1 MKYLKHY
8 WKSTNPSAGDYL
20 TTANSIDKRHPEAEF
35 PGLDVQIWMHD
46 ADGID
51 VCMSQVPDSTTV
63 TDVTIGSKKAVQ
75 SLTETQ
81 YNSVKTPL
89 DASNVLESEAMTAEM
104 SGDTSTAT
112 TKRNEAT
119 TKYNEAKAALL
130 AL

>member
-8 WKSTNPSAGDYL
+8 WKSTTSGDYL

-35 PGLDVQIWMHD
+35 AGLDVQIWMHD
-46 ADGID
+46 ADGVD

-63 TDVTIGSKKAVQ
+63 TDVTVGSKKAVQ

-81 YNSVKTPL
+81 YNTVKTPL
-89 DASNVLESEAMTAEM
+89 DASNVLNAEAMDAEI

-119 TKYNEAKAALL
+119 TKYNEAKTALL

>member
-8 WKSTNPSAGDYL
+8 WKSTNPSSDDYL

-35 PGLDVQIWMHD
+35 SGLDVQIWMHD

-51 VCMSQVPDSTTV
+51 VCLSQVPDGVTI
-63 TDVTIGSKKAVQ
+63 TDVTIGSKKAIQ
-75 SLTETQ
+75 ELTETQ

-89 DASNVLESEAMTAEM
+89 DASAVLESEAMDAEM

-119 TKYNEAKAALL
+119 TKYNEAKTALL

>member
-8 WKSTNPSAGDYL
+8 WKSTETGEYL
-20 TTANSIDKRHPEAEF
+20 TTANNIHKRHPEAEF
-35 PGLDVQIWMHD
+35 AGLDVQIWMHD
-46 ADGID
+46 ADGVD
-51 VCMSQVPDSTTV
+51 VCLARVPDTTTI
-63 TDVTIGSKKAVQ
+63 TDVTVGSKKAIQ

-89 DASNVLESEAMTAEM
+89 DASNVLNAEAMTAEID
-104 SGDTSTAT
+104 GDTSTAT

>member
-8 WKSTNPSAGDYL
+8 WKSTETGEYL
-20 TTANSIDKRHPEAEF
+20 TTANTIHKRHPEAEF
-35 PGLDVQIWMHD
+35 AGLDVQIWMHD
-46 ADGID
+46 ADGVD
-51 VCMSQVPDSTTV
+51 VCMARVPDSTTV
-63 TDVTIGSKKAVQ
+63 ADVTVGSKKAVQ

>member
-8 WKSTNPSAGDYL
+8 WKSTETGEYL
-20 TTANSIDKRHPEAEF
+20 TTANSIHKRHPEAEF
-35 PGLDVQIWMHD
+35 SGLDVQIWMHD
-46 ADGID
+46 ADGVD
-51 VCMSQVPDSTTV
+51 VCIAQVPDGVAITEVTV
-63 TDVTIGSKKAVQ
+63 GSKKAIQ
-75 SLTETQ
+75 ELTETQ

-89 DASNVLESEAMTAEM
+89 DASNVLNGEAITAEIN
-104 SGDTSTAT
+104 GDTSTAT

>member
-8 WKSTNPSAGDYL
+8 WKSTESGEYL
-20 TTANSIDKRHPEAEF
+20 TTANSIHKRHPEAEF
-35 PGLDVQIWMHD
+35 AGLDVQIWMHD

-51 VCMSQVPDSTTV
+51 VCMARVPDSTTIV
-63 TDVTIGSKKAVQ
+63 DVTIGSKKAIQ
-75 SLTETQ
+75 ELTETQ
-81 YNSVKTPL
+81 YNTVKTPL
-89 DASNVLESEAMTAEM
+89 DASAVLEGEAMDAEM

-119 TKYNEAKAALL
+119 TKYNEAKTALL

>member
-8 WKSTNPSAGDYL
+8 WKSTTSGDYL

-35 PGLDVQIWMHD
+35 AGLDVQIWMHD
-46 ADGID
+46 ADGVD
-51 VCMSQVPDSTTV
+51 VCMAQVPDDTTITEV
-63 TDVTIGSKKAVQ
+63 SIGSKKAIQ
-75 SLTETQ
+75 ELTETQ
-81 YNSVKTPL
+81 YNTVKTPL
-89 DASNVLESEAMTAEM
+89 DASGVLNEEAHQAEM

-119 TKYNEAKAALL
+119 TKYNEAKTALL

>member
-8 WKSTNPSAGDYL
+8 WKSTETGDYL
-20 TTANSIDKRHPEAEF
+20 TTVNSIHKRHPEAEF
-35 PGLDVQIWMHD
+35 SGLDVQIWMHD
-46 ADGID
+46 ADGVD
-51 VCMSQVPDSTTV
+51 VCMAQVPDGVTI
-63 TDVTIGSKKAVQ
+63 TDVTIGSKKAIQ
-75 SLTETQ
+75 ELTETQ

-89 DASNVLESEAMTAEM
+89 DASAVLESEAMNAEM

-119 TKYNEAKAALL
+119 TKYNEAKTALL

>member
-8 WKSTNPSAGDYL
+8 WKSTETGEYL
-20 TTANSIDKRHPEAEF
+20 TTVNTIHKRHPEAEF
-35 PGLDVQIWMHD
+35 AGLDVQIWMHD

-51 VCMSQVPDSTTV
+51 VCMAQVPDSTTV
-63 TDVTIGSKKAVQ
+63 TDLTVGSKKAIQ

-89 DASNVLESEAMTAEM
+89 DASNVLEQEAMDAEM
-104 SGDTSTAT
+104 SGDTSTAES
-112 TKRNEAT
+112 KRTEAT
-119 TKYNEAKAALL
+119 TKYNEAKTALL

>member
-8 WKSTNPSAGDYL
+8 WKSTTSGDYL
-20 TTANSIDKRHPEAEF
+20 TTANSIDKRHPETEF
-35 PGLDVQIWMHD
+35 AGLDVQIWMHD
-46 ADGID
+46 ADGVD

-63 TDVTIGSKKAVQ
+63 TDVTVGSKKAVQ

-81 YNSVKTPL
+81 YNTVKTPL
-89 DASNVLESEAMTAEM
+89 DASNVLNAEAMDAEI

-119 TKYNEAKAALL
+119 TKYNEAKTALL

>member
-8 WKSTNPSAGDYL
+8 WKSTTSGDYL
-20 TTANSIDKRHPEAEF
+20 TTANSIDKRHPETEF
-35 PGLDVQIWMHD
+35 AGLDVQIWMHD
-46 ADGID
+46 ADGVD

-63 TDVTIGSKKAVQ
+63 TDVTIGSKKSVQ

-81 YNSVKTPL
+81 YNTVKTPL
-89 DASNVLESEAMTAEM
+89 DASNVLNDEAMTAEM

-119 TKYNEAKAALL
+119 TKYNEAKTALL

>member
-8 WKSTNPSAGDYL
+8 WKSTNPSSDDYL

-35 PGLDVQIWMHD
+35 SGLDVQIWMHD

-51 VCMSQVPDSTTV
+51 VCLSQVPDGVTI
-63 TDVTIGSKKAVQ
+63 TDVTIGSKKAIQ
-75 SLTETQ
+75 ELTETQ

-89 DASNVLESEAMTAEM
+89 DASAVLESEAMDAEM

-119 TKYNEAKAALL
+119 TKYNEVKTALL

>member
-8 WKSTNPSAGDYL
+8 WKSTETGSYL
-20 TTANSIDKRHPEAEF
+20 TTANSIHKRHPEAEF

-46 ADGID
+46 ADGVD
-51 VCMSQVPDSTTV
+51 VCMAQVPDSTTITEV
-63 TDVTIGSKKAVQ
+63 TVGSKKAIQ

-89 DASNVLESEAMTAEM
+89 DASGTLSAEAHEAEI

>member
-8 WKSTNPSAGDYL
+8 WKSTTSGDYL

-35 PGLDVQIWMHD
+35 AGLDVQIWMHD

-51 VCMSQVPDSTTV
+51 VCMAQVPDSTTV
-63 TDVTIGSKKAVQ
+63 TDVTVGSKKAIQ

-81 YNSVKTPL
+81 YNTVKTPL
-89 DASNVLESEAMTAEM
+89 DASNVLNEEAMTAETN
-104 SGDTSTAT
+104 GDTSTAT

-119 TKYNEAKAALL
+119 TKYNEAKTALL

>member
-8 WKSTNPSAGDYL
+8 WKSTTSGDYL

-35 PGLDVQIWMHD
+35 AGLDVQIWMHD
-46 ADGID
+46 ADGVD

-81 YNSVKTPL
+81 YNTVKTPL
-89 DASNVLESEAMTAEM
+89 DASNVFN
-104 SGDTSTAT
+104 G
-112 TKRNEAT
+112 
-119 TKYNEAKAALL
+119 
-130 AL
+130 

>member
-8 WKSTNPSAGDYL
+8 WKSTESGEYL
-20 TTANSIDKRHPEAEF
+20 TTANTIHKRHPEAEF
-35 PGLDVQIWMHD
+35 SGLDVQIWMHD

-51 VCMSQVPDSTTV
+51 VCLSQVPDGVTI
-63 TDVTIGSKKAVQ
+63 TDVTIGSKKAIQ
-75 SLTETQ
+75 ELTETQ

-89 DASNVLESEAMTAEM
+89 DASGVLNEEAMTAEM

-119 TKYNEAKAALL
+119 TKYNEAKTALL

>member
-8 WKSTNPSAGDYL
+8 WKSTTSGDYL

-35 PGLDVQIWMHD
+35 SGLDVQIWMHD

-51 VCMSQVPDSTTV
+51 VCLSQVPDGVTI
-63 TDVTIGSKKAVQ
+63 TDVTIGSKKAIQ
-75 SLTETQ
+75 ELTETQ

-89 DASNVLESEAMTAEM
+89 DASAVLESEAMTAEM

-119 TKYNEAKAALL
+119 TKYNEAKTALL

>member
-8 WKSTNPSAGDYL
+8 WKSTTSGDYL

-35 PGLDVQIWMHD
+35 AGLDVQIWMHD
-46 ADGID
+46 ADGVD

-89 DASNVLESEAMTAEM
+89 DASNVLNGEAMTAETN
-104 SGDTSTAT
+104 GDTSTAT
-112 TKRNEAT
+112 TKRSEAT
-119 TKYNEAKAALL
+119 TKFNEAKAALL

>member
-8 WKSTNPSAGDYL
+8 WKSTTSGDYL

-35 PGLDVQIWMHD
+35 AGLDVQIWMHD
-46 ADGID
+46 ADGVD
-51 VCMSQVPDSTTV
+51 VCMAQVPDSTTI
-63 TDVTIGSKKAVQ
+63 TDVTVGSKKAIQ

-81 YNSVKTPL
+81 YNTVKTPL
-89 DASNVLESEAMTAEM
+89 DASSVLENEAMTAEM

-119 TKYNEAKAALL
+119 TKYNEAKTALL

>member
-8 WKSTNPSAGDYL
+8 WKSTTSGDYL

-35 PGLDVQIWMHD
+35 AGLDVQIWMHD
-46 ADGID
+46 ADGVD
-51 VCMSQVPDSTTV
+51 VCMAQVPDSTTI
-63 TDVTIGSKKAVQ
+63 TDVTVGSKKAIQ

-81 YNSVKTPL
+81 YNTVKTPL
-89 DASNVLESEAMTAEM
+89 DSSSVLENEAMTAEM

-119 TKYNEAKAALL
+119 TKYNEAKTALL

>member
-8 WKSTNPSAGDYL
+8 WKSTTSGDYL
-20 TTANSIDKRHPEAEF
+20 TNANSIDKRHPEAEF
-35 PGLDVQIWMHD
+35 AGLDVQIWMHD
-46 ADGID
+46 ADGVD
-51 VCMSQVPDSTTV
+51 VCMAQVPDSTTV
-63 TDVTIGSKKAVQ
+63 TDVTVGSKKAIQ

-81 YNSVKTPL
+81 YNTVKTPL
-89 DASNVLESEAMTAEM
+89 DASGVLEQEAMTAEM

-119 TKYNEAKAALL
+119 TKYNEAKTALL

>member
-8 WKSTNPSAGDYL
+8 WKSTTSGDYL
-20 TTANSIDKRHPEAEF
+20 TTANSIDKRHPETEF
-35 PGLDVQIWMHD
+35 AGLDVQIWMHD
-46 ADGID
+46 ADGVD

-63 TDVTIGSKKAVQ
+63 TDVTVGSKKAIQ

-81 YNSVKTPL
+81 YNTVKTPL
-89 DASNVLESEAMTAEM
+89 DASSVLNEEAQQAEM
-104 SGDTSTAT
+104 SGDTSTST

-119 TKYNEAKAALL
+119 TKYNEAKTALL

>member
-8 WKSTNPSAGDYL
+8 WKSTQTGDYL
-20 TTANSIDKRHPEAEF
+20 TTANSIHKRHPEAEF
-35 PGLDVQIWMHD
+35 AGLDVQIWMHD
-46 ADGID
+46 ADGVD
-51 VCMSQVPDSTTV
+51 VCLARVPDSTTITEV
-63 TDVTIGSKKAVQ
+63 TVGSKKAIQ
-75 SLTETQ
+75 ELTETQ

-89 DASNVLESEAMTAEM
+89 DASSTLDQEAMTAEQ

-119 TKYNEAKAALL
+119 TKYNEAKTALL

>member
-8 WKSTNPSAGDYL
+8 WKSTETGEYL
-20 TTANSIDKRHPEAEF
+20 TTANSIHKRHPEAEF
-35 PGLDVQIWMHD
+35 AGLDVQIWMHD
-46 ADGID
+46 ADGVD
-51 VCMSQVPDSTTV
+51 VCMAQVPDSTTV
-63 TDVTIGSKKAVQ
+63 TEVTVGSKKAIQ

-89 DASNVLESEAMTAEM
+89 DASSTLSSEAQEAEINGDTTTAE
-104 SGDTSTAT
+104 A
-112 TKRNEAT
+112 KRTEAT

>member
-8 WKSTNPSAGDYL
+8 WKSTTSGDYL

-35 PGLDVQIWMHD
+35 AGLDVQIWMHD
-46 ADGID
+46 ADGVD
-51 VCMSQVPDSTTV
+51 VCMAQVPDGVTI
-63 TDVTIGSKKAVQ
+63 TDVTIGSKKAIQ
-75 SLTETQ
+75 ELTETQ

-89 DASNVLESEAMTAEM
+89 DASAVLESEAMTAEM

-119 TKYNEAKAALL
+119 TKYNEAKTALL

>member
-8 WKSTNPSAGDYL
+8 WKSTTSGDYL
-20 TTANSIDKRHPEAEF
+20 TTANSIDKRHPETEF
-35 PGLDVQIWMHD
+35 AGLDVQIWMHD
-46 ADGID
+46 ADGVD
-51 VCMSQVPDSTTV
+51 VCMAQVPDSTTV
-63 TDVTIGSKKAVQ
+63 TDVTVGSKKAVQ
-75 SLTETQ
+75 SLTESQ
-81 YNSVKTPL
+81 YNTVKTPL
-89 DASNVLESEAMTAEM
+89 DASNVLNAEAMDAEI